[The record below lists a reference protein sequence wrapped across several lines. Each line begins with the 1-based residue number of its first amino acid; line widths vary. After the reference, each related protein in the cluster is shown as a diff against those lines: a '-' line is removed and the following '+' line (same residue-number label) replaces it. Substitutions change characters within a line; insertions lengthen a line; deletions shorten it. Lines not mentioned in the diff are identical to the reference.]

1 METKRLLKQF
11 LRYLELVSYK
21 KKFKKNLKLKNWKK
35 KRNEPLN
42 ILKCTSSYIMLD
54 I

>member
-21 KKFKKNLKLKNWKK
+21 NKLKKKKKLKN
-35 KRNEPLN
+35 
-42 ILKCTSSYIMLD
+42 
-54 I
+54 